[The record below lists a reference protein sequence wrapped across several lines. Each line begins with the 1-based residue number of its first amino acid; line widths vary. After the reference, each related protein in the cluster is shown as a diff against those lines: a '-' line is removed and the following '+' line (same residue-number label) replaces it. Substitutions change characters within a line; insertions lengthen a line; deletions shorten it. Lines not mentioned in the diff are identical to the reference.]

1 MEPRDHSKWGSSC
14 EQCLAP
20 FFHSWGFGCMSFGLF
35 SMVTLA
41 ACDLLT
47 VLQTFPHSGR
57 FDILFILLS
66 SPESLSVWAKPAF
79 VYNFSGNFH
88 RGGKKIPSLLFQCFI
103 FKSTLSPSLFVLNQ
117 ILLQGI
123 ALYSNGNCCISI
135 NRRRS
140 CEWVQKNLDITFYW
154 TFTFS
159 SLFFENNIPC
169 LVLSFFPTFVLRLTI
184 MWNIEFGKH
193 WMESF

>member
-1 MEPRDHSKWGSSC
+1 MGFKLWTVPGPLLSQLGFWLHVLWVVQHGDPGCLWFTNCFTNISSLW
-14 EQCLAP
+14 EVWYTLHPPQLTRVTQCL
-20 FFHSWGFGCMSFGLF
+20 SQTCLCLQLF
-35 SMVTLA
+35 
-41 ACDLLT
+41 
-47 VLQTFPHSGR
+47 R
-57 FDILFILLS
+57 
-66 SPESLSVWAKPAF
+66 K
-79 VYNFSGNFH
+79 FSQ
-88 RGGKKIPSLLFQCFI
+88 RGEKIPSLLFQCFI